1 MILASKSPRRR
12 ELMEQ
17 AGYDFRCLTSDFDE
31 ASVSTPDPHDLP
43 QLLAW
48 HKALAVADQAMPGE
62 LVIGSDT
69 VVILDGHVLGKP
81 ANAQDAK
88 AMLRRLSG
96 NTHEVTTGVSVQRD
110 GAEVLGFSQ
119 TARVTFWDMTDGEI
133 DAYVASGEP
142 MDKAGAYGVQG
153 KGRLFVREIEGDF
166 YTVMGLPISRLYH
179 ELKDFDAR

>member
-12 ELMEQ
+12 ELMAD

-31 ASVSTPDPHDLP
+31 TSVSTPDPHDLP
-43 QLLAW
+43 HLLAY
-48 HKALAVADQAMPGE
+48 HKALAVAPQAEPGE

-69 VVILDGHVLGKP
+69 VVILDGQVLGKP
-81 ANAQDAK
+81 ADTQDAK
-88 AMLRRLSG
+88 AMLARLSG
-96 NTHEVTTGVSVQRD
+96 KTHEVTTGVSVQRD
-110 GAEVLGFSQ
+110 GGEVLGFSQ
-119 TARVTFWDMTDGEI
+119 TARVTFWEMTDEEI

-166 YTVMGLPISRLYH
+166 YTVVGLPISRLYH
-179 ELKDFDAR
+179 ELKGLGLQ